1 MTGDDVRGGRLDGKV
16 VIVTG
21 AGNGI
26 GAGFATALAAEGASV
41 AVVDIDG
48 GAAEQVVSAIR
59 ERGGRGL
66 AVPVD
71 VTDRA
76 SVRAM
81 VSAVLAEFGDIDVLF
96 NNAGILLKEP
106 YLSTTE
112 QQWQKVLD
120 VNGLGVLLCTQE
132 VARHFIARG
141 RGKVINTC
149 STSSRSPSAHF
160 AAYAASKAAVLSL
173 THSSARALAPYGIT
187 VNGIGPGIIQTDL
200 WSQMHRD
207 ETGSARAADS
217 LAALDDYTPTILLG
231 RVGTPGDVAPTAIF
245 LASDDSDYI
254 TGQLIM
260 VDGGIVLQ

>member
-1 MTGDDVRGGRLDGKV
+1 MTVDQGTGQRLRGRV
-16 VIVTG
+16 AIVTG

-26 GAGFATALAAEGASV
+26 GAAFAGALAAEGAAV
-41 AVVDIDG
+41 AVADIDG
-48 GAAEQVVSAIR
+48 DAAQGVASTIQ
-59 ERGGRGL
+59 ERGGRSL
-66 AVPVD
+66 AVQVD
-71 VTDRA
+71 VTDRG

-81 VSAVLAEFGDIDVLF
+81 VSTVLAGFGDVDVLF
-96 NNAGILLKEP
+96 NNAGVLLKEP

-112 QQWQKVLD
+112 QQWHKVME

-132 VARHFIARG
+132 VARHFITKG
-141 RGKVINTC
+141 RGKVVNTC

-160 AAYAASKAAVLSL
+160 AAYAASKASVLSL

-187 VNGIGPGIIQTDL
+187 VNGIGPGIIQTNL
-200 WSQMHRD
+200 WSEMHRD
-207 ETGSARAADS
+207 ESGSVVGDDPTV
-217 LAALDDYTPTILLG
+217 ALDDYTSSILLR
-231 RVGTPGDVAPTAIF
+231 RVGTPGDVAPTAVF